1 MIRKEIIRPRS
12 KHPTPTPTAIPAVS
26 PALELLLDV
35 LVGVGLFA
43 VVVAVGLWT
52 ASLVGCVWLESDVC
66 VSIRNK
72 AYFGVRSSPTAFGE
86 GWAPGTSKVVGSAI
100 LRSSNIG
107 YTTNIGFDRHAANTH
122 NWDMKRILFSMT
134 AKQRLCNSEDREY
147 LAANG

>member
-26 PALELLLDV
+26 PVLELPVDV
-35 LVGVGLFA
+35 LVDVELLV
-43 VVVAVGLWT
+43 VVVAVELSTVALAIG
-52 ASLVGCVWLESDVC
+52 VWLESDCC

-72 AYFGVRSSPTAFGE
+72 AYFGVRSSPTASGE
-86 GWAPGTSKVVGSAI
+86 DWGPGPSVERLSI
-100 LRSSNIG
+100 LRRSNIG
-107 YTTNIGFDRHAANTH
+107 NTTNIGFDRHAANTH